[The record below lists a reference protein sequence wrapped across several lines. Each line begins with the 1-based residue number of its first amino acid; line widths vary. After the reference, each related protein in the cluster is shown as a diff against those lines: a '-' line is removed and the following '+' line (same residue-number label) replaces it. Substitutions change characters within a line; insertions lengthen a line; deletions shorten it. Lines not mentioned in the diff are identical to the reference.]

1 MLNDS
6 STGFIPLL
14 EIPAEIRLE
23 LWAEIVIV
31 MARVSIVLEINSSN
45 SQSGTL
51 LWCNL
56 PRRKAGEEPKM

>member
-6 STGFIPLL
+6 STGFIPPL

-31 MARVSIVLEINSSN
+31 IVMARVSILEIVSSN

-51 LWCNL
+51 L
-56 PRRKAGEEPKM
+56 